1 MGSILFLKRWTN
13 FIILQVL
20 CNFRAIK
27 VEVHKI
33 PTIPN
38 GFKLCGI
45 PIPSNSRNGIDID
58 FDSKIELEPILDNKI
73 H

>member
-1 MGSILFLKRWTN
+1 
-13 FIILQVL
+13 
-20 CNFRAIK
+20 

-58 FDSKIELEPILDNKI
+58 FDSKIGLEPSSNNKI
-73 H
+73 HQVIYQDLYILSAM